1 MALQDFPISS
11 TPSRPLE
18 GVVYGFEV
26 AADDLTAVTRA
37 AEERKLKWHGPV
49 EYAAPCPIKESLFVL
64 DPDGNTVELSI
75 RRDPVSDKPQGKIVP
90 LRRISHVRVEV
101 TDLEQ
106 GKSWYRDTFGLTE
119 DRQVPGEEQV
129 HAHRAEHGTVGDSTH
144 AWIKSRSEA
153 RAPSRDRTSIFGS
166 RRNCIRL
173 SLNGSTEKNTTGG
186 LIPRKFPGTNRADTR
201 SMGMIPS
208 VIGYR
213 SGIGLNAAVTSRLLK
228 KAHMLRCARPISR
241 QRTNKS
247 TPPLRSSRAS
257 LLRSF

>member
-1 MALQDFPISS
+1 M
-11 TPSRPLE
+11 
-18 GVVYGFEV
+18 
-26 AADDLTAVTRA
+26 TRA
-37 AEERKLKWHGPV
+37 AEERKLRFHGPV

-75 RRDPVSDKPQGKIVP
+75 RRDPVGDKPQGKIVP

-106 GKSWYRDTFGLTE
+106 GKSLVQGYIRSDGRKASAGRGT
-119 DRQVPGEEQV
+119 V
-129 HAHRAEHGTVGDSTH
+129 HAHRAEHGTVGHSPRS
-144 AWIKSRSEA
+144 IKSLNGA
-153 RAPSRDRTSIFGS
+153 RARSRGLTSIFGS

-208 VIGYR
+208 VTGYR
-213 SGIGLNAAVTSRLLK
+213 SGIGSSELPVIDSDGLND
-228 KAHMLRCARPISR
+228 
-241 QRTNKS
+241 
-247 TPPLRSSRAS
+247 
-257 LLRSF
+257 